1 MQKCAFTYG
10 ESVVTNDVNAF
21 NFVAYNVNDA
31 GCNVGFCMGFQHK
44 GAIGIDVEIALL

>member
-10 ESVVTNDVNAF
+10 ESVVTNDVDAF
-21 NFVAYNVNDA
+21 NFVADDVNDA
-31 GCNVGFCMGFQHK
+31 GCNVGFCVGFQHK